1 MGTQQRSSDVLR
13 ARALELYAEARE
25 IQASGIWRDSVLRA
39 YRAKY
44 AEAHAVDMA
53 HLDACAEEMRAA
65 AREQTIKGGM

>member
-1 MGTQQRSSDVLR
+1 M
-13 ARALELYAEARE
+13 
-25 IQASGIWRDSVLRA
+25 LRA

-65 AREQTIKGGM
+65 AREQTIKGGR